1 MTILILLL
9 LPIIFIQLVLQIVA
23 LVDLSKRK
31 RVTGGNKWVWLAF
44 ILLGQMLGAAA
55 YLLMGRKEA
64 ESG

>member
-9 LPIIFIQLVLQIVA
+9 LPIIFIQLVLQVVA
-23 LVDLSKRK
+23 LVDLAKRK
-31 RVTGGNKWVWLAF
+31 RVTGGNKWVWVVA
-44 ILLGQMLGAAA
+44 IVLGNMLGAAA